1 MTDALGYPM
10 VSLHAEW
17 LYKRGDCT
25 GRFDSVVDILT
36 GVTSDVSMSLSS
48 DVSLFQAV
56 TTPCLAVSH
65 IMLES
70 YKKYI
75 VVSLIVHGKVS
86 RLLFIYILSS

>member
-1 MTDALGYPM
+1 MTD
-10 VSLHAEW
+10 
-17 LYKRGDCT
+17 
-25 GRFDSVVDILT
+25 DSV
-36 GVTSDVSMSLSS
+36 TSVSMSLSS

-75 VVSLIVHGKVS
+75 VVSLIVHGKVR
-86 RLLFIYILSS
+86 RLLMYIPLSSLLIYNLP